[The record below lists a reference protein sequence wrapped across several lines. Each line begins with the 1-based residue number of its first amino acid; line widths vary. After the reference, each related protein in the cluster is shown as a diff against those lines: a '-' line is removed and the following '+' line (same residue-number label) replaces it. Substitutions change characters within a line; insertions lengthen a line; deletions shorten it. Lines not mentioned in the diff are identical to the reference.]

1 MRKSVCSV
9 MAITTC
15 VLASLAATVN
25 AAETSV
31 AKPSRIVTAMVKSGA
46 IVEAV
51 NKETRELKIIDARGN
66 RFTVVANELV
76 RNFDQIEPR
85 DRIVVEYLESV
96 ALVVAP
102 EGSEPPPLGD
112 AELFTVAPAGD
123 KPGVVDVET
132 HLVVATVHGINMA
145 DRLVTL
151 ETDDGELRTVKVA
164 EGARLDLVDVG
175 DQVRLRLTRAV
186 AVAVVKPDT
195 S

>member
-9 MAITTC
+9 MAVTTC

-102 EGSEPPPLGD
+102 EGSEPPIGGSP
-112 AELFTVAPAGD
+112 
-123 KPGVVDVET
+123 
-132 HLVVATVHGINMA
+132 
-145 DRLVTL
+145 
-151 ETDDGELRTVKVA
+151 
-164 EGARLDLVDVG
+164 VG
-175 DQVRLRLTRAV
+175 
-186 AVAVVKPDT
+186 
-195 S
+195 

>member
-1 MRKSVCSV
+1 
-9 MAITTC
+9 
-15 VLASLAATVN
+15 
-25 AAETSV
+25 
-31 AKPSRIVTAMVKSGA
+31 MVKSGA

-102 EGSEPPPLGD
+102 EGSEPPIGD

-123 KPGVVDVET
+123 KPGVADVET

-145 DRLVTL
+145 DRQVTL